1 MDEIYR
7 KVYKAIK
14 RCWEVQQS
22 VHKLD
27 RFTTK
32 LGLEQQDERVLQDYL
47 HRVFEQLNQLET
59 ELGYIVDS
67 SEQSLQRPPQIHNS
81 RAPGLSSQWQGSAT
95 VQEPRYCTHCGGGL
109 PPHGQF
115 CPGCGSQISHSQ
127 LPSPQGYAPNIH
139 HQPPAHPSLIE
150 RPSSAESSL
159 IVEGSV
165 DHGSEINH
173 AQRDVNIS
181 YGYTSSMVEC
191 STCRSDGFVMSFQSC
206 SYCGGEGC
214 STHVLQQSTGTNS
227 EVIEVY
233 GCLHCGGS
241 GMTRMSHGDVESL
254 RYVRGSGYREVR
266 SQCPAC
272 RGHGKV
278 KIQ

>member
-32 LGLEQQDERVLQDYL
+32 LGLEQHNERVLQDYL
-47 HRVFEQLNQLET
+47 HRVFEQLNTLET
-59 ELGYIVDS
+59 ELGIIV
-67 SEQSLQRPPQIHNS
+67 EQAEQRNYQHRSAYHDI
-81 RAPGLSSQWQGSAT
+81 APGLSQAWQGTS
-95 VQEPRYCTHCGGGL
+95 QHMLRYCTNCGNALAG
-109 PPHGQF
+109 HGRY
-115 CPGCGSQISHSQ
+115 CAYCGHPASQTHSNH
-127 LPSPQGYAPNIH
+127 YAP
-139 HQPPAHPSLIE
+139 PGFVTPVPSGNVID
-150 RPSSAESSL
+150 SSSQQTTDTSL

-165 DHGSEINH
+165 DHGSEVNT

-181 YGYTSSMVEC
+181 YGNSNVVEC
-191 STCRSDGFVMSFQSC
+191 SACNSEGFVTSYQSC
-206 SYCGGEGC
+206 TYCGGEGC
-214 STHVLQQSTGTNS
+214 TTHVLHPNSADSS

-241 GMTRMSHGDVESL
+241 GMTRMSKGDVESL
-254 RYVRGSGYREVR
+254 GYVRGSGYREIR
-266 SQCPAC
+266 NQCPTC

-278 KIQ
+278 KL